1 MYPRRFFQASVSF
14 ATSRPPNPVAVP
26 DVGWSRPVSIRIVVD
41 LPDPFGP
48 RKPNTFPR
56 GISNDTRSTAVN
68 APNLRVRL
76 SQRRRMSEEEDEDFL
91 EGEEGRGVGRSLTR
105 PASPFWLLKKTKAS
119 SSVGPP
125 GRLLSAGHAARI
137 SSGVPTTIVSPS

>member
-14 ATSRPPNPVAVP
+14 ATSRPPNPIAVP
-26 DVGWSRPVSIRIVVD
+26 DVGLRSPVSIRIVVD

-48 RKPNTFPR
+48 RNPNTFPR

-76 SQRRRMSEEEDEDFL
+76 SQWRRTSEEEEERDFFESE
-91 EGEEGRGVGRSLTR
+91 EGEGGGGAWRVASFLVP
-105 PASPFWLLKKTKAS
+105 PASPSWSLRKTKAS

-125 GRLLSAGHAARI
+125 GRLSL
-137 SSGVPTTIVSPS
+137 

>member
-76 SQRRRMSEEEDEDFL
+76 SQRRRMSEEEDEKDFL
-91 EGEEGRGVGRSLTR
+91 GGEEGEGDDGAGRVGRSLTR
-105 PASPFWLLKKTKAS
+105 P
-119 SSVGPP
+119 
-125 GRLLSAGHAARI
+125 
-137 SSGVPTTIVSPS
+137 